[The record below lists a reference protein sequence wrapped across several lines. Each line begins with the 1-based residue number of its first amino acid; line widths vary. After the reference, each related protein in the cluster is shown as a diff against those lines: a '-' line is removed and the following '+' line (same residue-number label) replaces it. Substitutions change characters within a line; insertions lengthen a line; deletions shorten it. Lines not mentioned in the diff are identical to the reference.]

1 MSGMNLHVHRKD
13 HLSQS
18 RPFCSKTIFS
28 VKLRFV
34 MLLGGEEKN
43 TIRLILSYK
52 SNAWLQFECG
62 GLAFKLS
69 LGKKD

>member
-1 MSGMNLHVHRKD
+1 
-13 HLSQS
+13 
-18 RPFCSKTIFS
+18 
-28 VKLRFV
+28 